1 MTALDDRL
9 SVYRAID
16 AHIRELGPTYVGTAL
31 VEAAVVEAA
40 VQLRRIGNSLEAIAD
55 TRVSIAV
62 SLDRIAATL
71 NHLQPSKP
79 EPPLY

>member
-1 MTALDDRL
+1 MTDREDI
-9 SVYRAID
+9 YRAIR
-16 AHIRELGPTYVGTAL
+16 AHSHDLRLSIHEAAS
-31 VEAAVVEAA
+31 VEAAM
-40 VQLRRIGNSLEAIAD
+40 QLRRIGNSLEAIAD

-71 NHLQPSKP
+71 NRLWPSKP